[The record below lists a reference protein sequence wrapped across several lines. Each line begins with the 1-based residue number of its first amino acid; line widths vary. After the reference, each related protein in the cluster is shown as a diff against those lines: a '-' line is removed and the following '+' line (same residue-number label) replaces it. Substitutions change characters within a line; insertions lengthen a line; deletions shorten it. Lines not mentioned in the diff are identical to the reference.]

1 MGIIG
6 LESSKSYERGCYGM
20 YDIES
25 VRRKLEELEKERDR
39 IIEEFRRLEEKRNS
53 GAITED
59 EYREERYKLE
69 RRAVEVMDRIAQLR
83 FMAGYV

>member
-1 MGIIG
+1 VDIIG
-6 LESSKSYERGCYGM
+6 LESSKSYERGRYGM

-25 VRRKLEELEKERDR
+25 VRKKLEELEREKDR
-39 IIEEFRRLEEKRNS
+39 IIEEFRKLEERRNS
-53 GAITED
+53 GAISED
-59 EYREERYKLE
+59 EYRKERYRLE

>member
-1 MGIIG
+1 
-6 LESSKSYERGCYGM
+6 M
-20 YDIES
+20 YDVES
-25 VRRKLEELEKERDR
+25 VKRKLEELEREKER
-39 IIEEFRRLEEKRNS
+39 IIEEFKRLEEKRRGGVVS
-53 GAITED
+53 EE